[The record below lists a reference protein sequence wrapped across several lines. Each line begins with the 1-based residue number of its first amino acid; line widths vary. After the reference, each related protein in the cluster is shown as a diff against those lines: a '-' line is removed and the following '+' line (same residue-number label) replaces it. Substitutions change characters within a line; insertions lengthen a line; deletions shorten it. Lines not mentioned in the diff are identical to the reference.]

1 MVSPAVEQDVEEEM
15 AEGAVPDESLVR
27 KSVRFPGEKG
37 GPDPSTLIMSNME
50 TFYHRNGTTSVIA
63 VPNKEPYRSN
73 RRRYYLNKRD
83 GEGQRIFFSKPQCP
97 APVPTFRCFIP
108 VGGTGKCNKGCY
120 SLGDLYNH
128 LRQKHPE
135 ESAGAYAEMVNAI
148 TKKLR
153 EEALDEETLK
163 ALGVVKE
170 GTVAVAEP
178 AEGTPALFW
187 CRVEGCKRFFDS
199 EQGRKMHESGPQSP
213 HKKDKKEA
221 S

>member
-1 MVSPAVEQDVEEEM
+1 MVSPAAEQDVEEEM
-15 AEGAVPDESLVR
+15 AETTVPDESLAR
-27 KSVRFPGEKG
+27 RSVRFPGEKG

-50 TFYHRNGTTSVIA
+50 TFYHKNGTTSVIA

-108 VGGTGKCNKGCY
+108 VGTAKCNKGCY

-128 LRQKHPE
+128 LRRTHPE

-170 GTVAVAEP
+170 GAVAT
-178 AEGTPALFW
+178 AESTEVPPLFW
-187 CRVEGCKRFFDS
+187 CRVGVCKRFFDS

-213 HKKDKKEA
+213 HKKEHK
-221 S
+221 

>member
-50 TFYHRNGTTSVIA
+50 TFYHKNGTTSVIA

-83 GEGQRIFFSKPQCP
+83 GEGNRIFFSKPQCP
-97 APVPTFRCFIP
+97 APVPTFHCFIP
-108 VGGTGKCNKGCY
+108 IGGAGKCNKGCY

-128 LRQKHPE
+128 IHYKHPE
-135 ESAGAYAEMVNAI
+135 EAAGPYAEMVNAI

-153 EEALDEETLK
+153 EEALDPDTLK
-163 ALGVVKE
+163 ALGVQMVPVP
-170 GTVAVAEP
+170 GTDLSAA
-178 AEGTPALFW
+178 PALFW
-187 CRVEGCKRFFDS
+187 CRAEGCKRFFDS

-213 HKKDKKEA
+213 HKKEKKEA
-221 S
+221 G